1 MTKDFQKYL
10 LGIARK
16 TIAEE
21 LGLRIGEVERLENLS
36 AEELQLLKE
45 KRGVFVTLEIDGKLR
60 GCIGNIMPV
69 WPLLD
74 AVKHN
79 AQAAAFEDPR
89 FEPLS
94 RSEFDELEI
103 EVSILS
109 LPSKL
114 QYKDADDLL
123 AKLKPM
129 RDGVILKKG
138 YYEATYLPQV
148 WDEIKDKETFLG
160 SLCMKAGLST
170 DEWRSGKLE
179 ISTYTVTA
187 FKES

>member
-1 MTKDFQKYL
+1 ML
-10 LGIARK
+10 EIARK
-16 TIAEE
+16 AIADE
-21 LGLRIGEVERLENLS
+21 LGLKMGEIDAPGNLS
-36 AEELQLLKE
+36 SEELQLLKE

-69 WPLLD
+69 WPLMD
-74 AVKHN
+74 AVKRN

-89 FEPLS
+89 FDPLS
-94 RSEFDELEI
+94 RCEFEEFEI
-103 EVSILS
+103 EISILS

-148 WDEIKDKETFLG
+148 WEEIADKETFLG
-160 SLCMKAGLST
+160 SLCMKAGLNM

-179 ISTYTVTA
+179 ISIYSVTA
-187 FKES
+187 FKEKFN